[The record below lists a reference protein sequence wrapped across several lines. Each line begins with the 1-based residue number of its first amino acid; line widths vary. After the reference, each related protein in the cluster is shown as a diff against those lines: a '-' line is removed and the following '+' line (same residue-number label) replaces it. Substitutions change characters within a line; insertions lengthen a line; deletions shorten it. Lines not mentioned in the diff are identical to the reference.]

1 MSLTSEKSRPL
12 VAAEEEDKISR
23 SVLIWLNTFPGIPEL
38 VKDWNPA
45 APINFEFLKDNKAS
59 MALSTIQAPYILE
72 RYIVGGYKAE
82 YQFKVIY
89 RIIPGMTTSP
99 DKRLKADELLDSLG
113 DWASQGT
120 PDLGPDIQALRVEAT
135 TRSSLFAMY
144 ENGDEDHQILM
155 KMTYEVSETDNPW
168 FK

>member
-1 MSLTSEKSRPL
+1 MNLTADKPLPL

-23 SVLIWLNTFPGIPEL
+23 NVLIWLNTFPDIPDAVL
-38 VKDWNPA
+38 SGNPMT
-45 APINFEFLKDNKAS
+45 PINFEFLTDNRPC

-89 RIIPGMTTSP
+89 RIIPGTTSSP
-99 DKRLKADELLDSLG
+99 DKRLKADELLDRLG
-113 DWASQGT
+113 DWVSRGK
-120 PDLGPDIQALRVEAT
+120 PDLGPGIWAIKVEAT

-155 KMTYEVSETDNPW
+155 KLTYEVI
-168 FK
+168 